1 MDDLEDSAAR
11 HCSHLSRTVRDH
23 IANMVNVLVSLGDT
37 IPANP
42 TDRFTSYRKNG
53 IPEAVYLKY
62 DGEATAKALKKIVN
76 D

>member
-1 MDDLEDSAAR
+1 
-11 HCSHLSRTVRDH
+11 
-23 IANMVNVLVSLGDT
+23 MVNVLVSLGDT

-53 IPEAVYLKY
+53 IPEAVYLQY

-76 D
+76 G

>member
-23 IANMVNVLVSLGDT
+23 IANMVNVLVSLGDE
-37 IPANP
+37 IPSAP
-42 TDRFTSYRKNG
+42 SERFSSYKKHG
-53 IPEAVYLKY
+53 IPEAVYLQY

-76 D
+76 G